1 MTLTDSDFG
10 EAYVSEG
17 RAARFLVDMFAN
29 YVVLFVGYSC
39 SDMLV
44 HYLARSVSTKVSGRV
59 FALEKEETALRKW
72 QHRGIEPIRYSDYS
86 QLPQLFD
93 QWSRTIRLSL
103 FERVNTVQSIA
114 THCRELD
121 YELDEGARAEFAQL
135 FNGPFASREE
145 LAALADAF
153 VSGESGL
160 RGLELLSSE
169 GFDSFLYEDDYPSWQ
184 APFFSWASNVLA
196 CGHAEELLAF
206 SAKKCQHF
214 SKRFCSNVFRALA
227 ANEASEECL
236 AVWLAYLSRSGFLPM
251 GVAGTT

>member
-1 MTLTDSDFG
+1 
-10 EAYVSEG
+10 
-17 RAARFLVDMFAN
+17 MFAN

-93 QWSRTIRLSL
+93 QWSRKIRLSL

-160 RGLELLSSE
+160 RGLELLQRGLTRFSMKTITRRGRHRSSA
-169 GFDSFLYEDDYPSWQ
+169 GHQMFLLAGTQRSSWLFPRRNASIFQ
-184 APFFSWASNVLA
+184 NVFAATFFEPLPPMKRPKNVLP
-196 CGHAEELLAF
+196 CGW
-206 SAKKCQHF
+206 
-214 SKRFCSNVFRALA
+214 RI
-227 ANEASEECL
+227 
-236 AVWLAYLSRSGFLPM
+236 LSRSGFLPM